1 MVAEVGDER
10 GDDGGAA
17 AYFSDGFW
25 FRATGFNKQITI
37 FVCELQF
44 CYGSMTRGN
53 YKFEW
58 VRLKALS

>member
-25 FRATGFNKQITI
+25 FRATG
-37 FVCELQF
+37 E
-44 CYGSMTRGN
+44 
-53 YKFEW
+53 
-58 VRLKALS
+58 